1 MSVKEKHE
9 LYLKMY
15 RQMVTIRKFE
25 EKICND
31 YAKGLIPG
39 LAHLY
44 IGEEAV
50 AVGVCSALNDEDYIT
65 STHRG
70 HGHCVAKGGD
80 IPQMM
85 AEIYGRTSGYC
96 KGKGGSMH
104 IADLNLG
111 ILGAN
116 GIVGA
121 GIPIAVGAALS
132 AKLRRT
138 DQVAVSFFGD
148 GATNQGAFH
157 EGLNLASIWDLPVVF
172 VCENNLYGLG
182 TIQSRHQN
190 IEDISIRAT
199 SYGIEGLT
207 IDGNDVDEVYD
218 AAVKAVE
225 KARKGQG
232 PTLLECKTY
241 RWRGHHEGDP
251 NQGAKYRTKEE
262 IETWQNKCPILNL
275 EKKLLNE
282 GADNSLLEKIQ
293 DEVQS
298 EIDSAVDF
306 SMTCTMPTLEEVLE
320 DVYCTKEESK

>member
-1 MSVKEKHE
+1 
-9 LYLKMY
+9 
-15 RQMVTIRKFE
+15 MVTIRKFE

>member
-1 MSVKEKHE
+1 
-9 LYLKMY
+9 
-15 RQMVTIRKFE
+15 MVTIRKFE

-132 AKLRRT
+132 AKLRKT
-138 DQVAVSFFGD
+138 NQVAVSFFGD